1 LTMTVARERSG
12 GRRVVLEGLEGAT
25 RVVEVLLLAGVQ
37 TGAESLVLYESRLVR
52 GEATLAEAGLAA
64 AGGGAVE
71 MFERK
76 LGGMPGADSD
86 SIFAMAD
93 SIFATAQPDGAAGS
107 GEQEELAGA
116 VGGLLG
122 QLSRE
127 ETRLEGAVRRFVSVR
142 YKAVEGP
149 AANLQVDA
157 QLMDSCPVDLRDER
171 LCMGSPR

>member
-1 LTMTVARERSG
+1 MTTTVARLGGERSV
-12 GRRVVLEGLEGAT
+12 GRWVVLEGLEGAK
-25 RVVEVLLLAGVQ
+25 RVEEVLLLAGVQ
-37 TGAESLVLYESRLVR
+37 TGAEALVLYESRLLR

-64 AGGGAVE
+64 AGGGALKMLE
-71 MFERK
+71 GK

-107 GEQEELAGA
+107 EEQEELAGV

-127 ETRLEGAVRRFVSVR
+127 ESRLEGAVRRLASVQD
-142 YKAVEGP
+142 KAVEGP

-157 QLMDSCPVDLRDER
+157 QLMDSCPVEFEQGDN
-171 LCMGSPR
+171 